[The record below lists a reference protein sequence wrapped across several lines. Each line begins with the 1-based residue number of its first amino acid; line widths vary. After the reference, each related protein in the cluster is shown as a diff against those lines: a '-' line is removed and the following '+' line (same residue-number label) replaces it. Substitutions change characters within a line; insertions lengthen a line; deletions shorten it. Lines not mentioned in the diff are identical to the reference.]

1 MTLHFYILRVKEHLQ
16 PSTIFYHIDNNY
28 FVTDFAKDLRIPKFM
43 VPPASMRIYRNST
56 ARYATQSVK
65 YSVEELFNL
74 SYFLQE
80 QL

>member
-1 MTLHFYILRVKEHLQ
+1 MTLHFYILRVKEQFHLYF
-16 PSTIFYHIDNNY
+16 IIGKDNIY

-65 YSVEELFNL
+65 YTV
-74 SYFLQE
+74 E
-80 QL
+80 QLFI